1 LAALLDAEHKSELI
15 DHLLQAW
22 KSGSID
28 AMAETTIRYADEYPR
43 LKPVFDKMF
52 DQRNDGM
59 ARQIEQFLQTPKTY
73 FVAVGA
79 GHLVGNRGILSQLR
93 AKNIDV
99 EQLQDRGIKS
109 AAKFARKPS

>member
-1 LAALLDAEHKSELI
+1 MRISAAPACVVI

-43 LKPVFDKMF
+43 LKPVFEKMF

-59 ARQIEQFLQTPKTY
+59 TRQIEQFLKTPKTT
-73 FVAVGA
+73 FVAIGA
-79 GHLVGNRGILSQLR
+79 GHLTGERGILSQLR
-93 AKNIDV
+93 SKSYTV
-99 EQLQDRGIKS
+99 EQLQDKGLRN
-109 AAKFARKPS
+109 AAALSRDPD